1 MLAFAHAVGSPEG
14 VLKAACSKLQ
24 ELVIEVQLPDR
35 TIQLPVCPAQDCAY
49 QLDGID
55 QLAAVSVTGETV
67 IGRNI
72 TSEDEVQDIRQ
83 QVAAQTAALLYVAHV
98 LHLHPLLD
106 ALHRFIRLSTWS
118 QLSIFAGHLHEV
130 FPDAVVEA
138 ALGSST
144 VSKEAYISSVLTQPC
159 SLVDTRL
166 SSQGLFQPVGKFNID
181 AFTGAVTVQ
190 AHMLRDFAGAKAG
203 QQANVTLDLF
213 NEDGLA
219 FGLHLAD
226 KKPSSNLWFAAR
238 LLLGNSICDDGQL
251 AIDGC

>member
-1 MLAFAHAVGSPEG
+1 

-24 ELVIEVQLPDR
+24 ELVIKVQLPDR

-83 QVAAQTAALLYVAHV
+83 QVAAQTAALLLVAHV
-98 LHLHPLLD
+98 LHLQPLVD
-106 ALHRFIRLSTWS
+106 AVHRFIRLSTWS
-118 QLSIFAGHLHEV
+118 QMSIFAGHLPEV

-144 VSKEAYISSVLTQPC
+144 VSREAYISSVLTQPC

-166 SSQGLFQPVGKFNID
+166 SSQGLFQPVGKFID
-181 AFTGAVTVQ
+181 AFTGTVTVQ

-213 NEDGLA
+213 NEDGLQYWPL
-219 FGLHLAD
+219 GCIWQTKSHHLT
-226 KKPSSNLWFAAR
+226 SG
-238 LLLGNSICDDGQL
+238 LLLACCWATTYVMMGS
-251 AIDGC
+251 